1 MLHIETAK
9 ELLGGLLLRSC
20 LMGAFAFLGAGVLCC
35 LWRFCRKR
43 LGGLWLRSRSQFVA
57 LAIAAGIATGVAQKS
72 TNNVPPN
79 LNQPQVQQGGGSSQT
94 GLTGLSGSTGLHGML
109 PNDHLSQNLVNPVN
123 PVQNNIPGQ
132 TTNADIARGWHVES
146 VTTNSEPFAAMPSN
160 AVEYA
165 RWSLRGGRETWF
177 PLELGGFEFPLG
189 TNRVRRLR
197 VLSGGMVETF
207 SPNEPAAIC
216 AAREYASL
224 IPGYS
229 RFRWADFD
237 DGAAKA
243 LRWEGIF
250 AGRDRTGEYDA
261 EIRLFANGDFLTRS
275 NDVETVCR
283 RVNPDDWD
291 GDGLANERDANPT
304 SYDGDFFGVA
314 NALPTNANPNAYY
327 WLDLSVT
334 GVLGVATI
342 CVTCDGASDL
352 GDHVII
358 ARTNQVC
365 HIPLLAGATY
375 AVESD
380 LPIDDAVVSS
390 EYAEIATN
398 SETSLT
404 VRLPVQL
411 SFETGASGDALTSNF
426 ILLSAPVDVGA
437 ALTSITGGCCL
448 CELNGTGF
456 TWICSEEC
464 ECAGSGHALSA
475 SATWEGYTRIFDW
488 WGTCSCDREEPSE
501 CFDEGIGLSL
511 EMQSTYI
518 VNDDDDDDDGLV
530 DAMPPF
536 SDMDDEIVTNRILFV
551 SSTPTNGTVKL
562 QSLNGLEQ
570 GVNGAR
576 KVYADRTALAQIEE
590 GHEYNVSNSGGATWE
605 HLVNPVVTSSHYLDG
620 QVRVLWKPE
629 SGPRASASKRFT
641 IIEPTVEPITDESW
655 SIADLTDGR
664 YHTYLYNPCAVAV
677 GQTAMFK
684 IDVMPEDYPDS
695 EIVWTADN
703 CDGAVRF
710 SGTNVNTGRVV
721 IVEGLSTGDIQLEI
735 HFGDAVSY
743 MPKFEFKVLEPR
755 TVKLRAWVIGRDSA
769 WCRSGNDVRSM
780 VVTASDIFA
789 QIGVSLQLVEPIVFT
804 NIPAAYNVALDE
816 PNVNQWSMG
825 QLTSLTNGTD
835 GLECYFV
842 NDIMASIPLHGAN
855 HEGGMV
861 LASTADGI
869 TLAHEIGHAF
879 GLRDIYVSNDIYTN
893 NTVSLK
899 VLGTEEKPC
908 AEKMPWDWNCGCIG
922 RGVGGVRFYG
932 KGTTMQDVIGRML
945 MNGVRPDNTAPC
957 DITFGNVYGV
967 WYNGSY
973 KEDDDWTVGY
983 VPVGIFMNEIVNMC
997 PVHQ

>member
-1 MLHIETAK
+1 MADFESLREMF
-9 ELLGGLLLRSC
+9 GGLLAQVC
-20 LMGAFAFLGAGVLCC
+20 LSALLLIACVSAIAKLSKATGRPLDG
-35 LWRFCRKR
+35 LWRK
-43 LGGLWLRSRSQFVA
+43 SRAIFIA
-57 LAIAAGIATGVAQKS
+57 LALLACCTTLDAQK
-72 TNNVPPN
+72 TNTMLRVIHR
-79 LNQPQVQQGGGSSQT
+79 LVTSAQT
-94 GLTGLSGSTGLHGML
+94 VSE
-109 PNDHLSQNLVNPVN
+109 D
-123 PVQNNIPGQ
+123 
-132 TTNADIARGWHVES
+132 DIARGWRQES
-146 VTTNSEPFAAMPSN
+146 TTTNAEPFAEMPSN

-165 RWSLRGGRETWF
+165 QWTKRGGRETCF
-177 PLELGGFEFPLG
+177 PLDLGGFVFPLG
-189 TNRVRRLR
+189 TNRVSRFD
-197 VLSGGMVETF
+197 VLSGGAVEPLTRGT
-207 SPNEPAAIC
+207 SAAIY

-224 IPGYS
+224 VPGVS
-229 RFRWADFD
+229 RFRSADAE
-237 DGAAKA
+237 DGAKV
-243 LRWEGIF
+243 LRWDRVF
-250 AGRDRTGEYDA
+250 ASRDRTGEYTA
-261 EIRLFANGDFLTRS
+261 EMRFFQNGDFMTRS
-275 NDVETVCR
+275 NEVETAYR

-291 GDGLANERDANPT
+291 GDGIANERDLNPLFC
-304 SYDGDFFGVA
+304 DGDFYGVA
-314 NALPTNANPNAYY
+314 NALPSNANPNAYY

-334 GVLGVATI
+334 GLLDCATI
-342 CVTCDGASDL
+342 RVTCDGTSDL

-358 ARTNQVC
+358 ALTNQVC
-365 HIPLLAGATY
+365 HIPLLVGATY

-380 LPIDDAVVSS
+380 LPIADAVVSS
-390 EYAEIATN
+390 EYAEIVTN
-398 SETSLT
+398 SDTSLT

-411 SFETGASGDALTSNF
+411 SFETGGSGDALTSDF
-426 ILLSAPVDVGA
+426 ILHSAPVDVGA
-437 ALTSITGGCCL
+437 ARTSITGGCCL

-456 TWICSEEC
+456 TWTCSEEC
-464 ECAGSGHALSA
+464 ECRGSGHALSA

-488 WGTCSCDREEPSE
+488 WGTCSCDREEPGS
-501 CFDEGIGLSL
+501 FSGDGVGLSIG
-511 EMQSTYI
+511 MPSTLI
-518 VNDDDDDDDGLV
+518 ANDDDDNDDGSVDASPPFASADDD
-530 DAMPPF
+530 
-536 SDMDDEIVTNRILFV
+536 IVTCTV
-551 SSTPTNGTVKL
+551 SFTSSAPTNGTVKL
-562 QSLNGLEQ
+562 QRLVGLEQ
-570 GVNGAR
+570 GEGGDR
-576 KVYADRTALAQIEE
+576 KVYADRSALAQIEE
-590 GHEYNVSNSGGATWE
+590 GHEYRIMNSSEETWE
-605 HLVNPVVTSSHYLDG
+605 NLVNPVVTSSHYLDG

-641 IIEPTVEPITDESW
+641 VVEPMVEPITDESW
-655 SIADLTDGR
+655 SIADFAGDGR
-664 YHTYLYNPCAVAV
+664 LHSYLYNPCGIAV
-677 GQTAMFK
+677 GKTAMFK
-684 IDVMPEDYPDS
+684 VDVLPEDYPDS
-695 EIVWTADN
+695 KIVWTADN
-703 CDGAVRF
+703 CEGAVRF
-710 SGTNVNTGRVV
+710 VGSNVNTGRVV
-721 IVEGLSTGDIQLEI
+721 IVEGLSTGDVQLEI

-780 VVTASDIFA
+780 VATASDIFA

-899 VLGTEEKPC
+899 VLGTEEMPC

>member
-1 MLHIETAK
+1 M
-9 ELLGGLLLRSC
+9 
-20 LMGAFAFLGAGVLCC
+20 
-35 LWRFCRKR
+35 
-43 LGGLWLRSRSQFVA
+43 Q
-57 LAIAAGIATGVAQKS
+57 
-72 TNNVPPN
+72 
-79 LNQPQVQQGGGSSQT
+79 
-94 GLTGLSGSTGLHGML
+94 
-109 PNDHLSQNLVNPVN
+109 
-123 PVQNNIPGQ
+123 
-132 TTNADIARGWHVES
+132 
-146 VTTNSEPFAAMPSN
+146 
-160 AVEYA
+160 
-165 RWSLRGGRETWF
+165 
-177 PLELGGFEFPLG
+177 
-189 TNRVRRLR
+189 
-197 VLSGGMVETF
+197 
-207 SPNEPAAIC
+207 
-216 AAREYASL
+216 
-224 IPGYS
+224 
-229 RFRWADFD
+229 
-237 DGAAKA
+237 
-243 LRWEGIF
+243 IF
-250 AGRDRTGEYDA
+250 Q
-261 EIRLFANGDFLTRS
+261 NGDFMTRS
-275 NDVETVCR
+275 NEVETAYR

-291 GDGLANERDANPT
+291 DDGIANERDANPT
-304 SYDGDFFGVA
+304 IYDGDFYGVP
-314 NALPTNANPNAYY
+314 NALPDGANPNAYY
-327 WLDLSVT
+327 WLELSAT
-334 GVLGVATI
+334 GALGVTTI
-342 CVTCDGASDL
+342 RVTCDGPSDL

-380 LPIDDAVVSS
+380 LPIADAVVSS
-390 EYAEIATN
+390 EYAEIVTN
-398 SETSLT
+398 SDTSLT

-411 SFETGASGDALTSNF
+411 SFETGGSGDALTSNF
-426 ILLSAPVDVGA
+426 ILQSAPVDVGA

-464 ECAGSGHALSA
+464 ECRGSGHALSA

-488 WGTCSCDREEPSE
+488 WGTCSCDREEPGS
-501 CFDEGIGLSL
+501 FSGDGVGLSIG
-511 EMQSTYI
+511 MPSTLI
-518 VNDDDDDDDGLV
+518 ANDDDDNDDGSVDASPPFASADDD
-530 DAMPPF
+530 
-536 SDMDDEIVTNRILFV
+536 IVTCTV
-551 SSTPTNGTVKL
+551 SFTSSAPTNGTVKL
-562 QSLNGLEQ
+562 QRLVGLEQ
-570 GVNGAR
+570 GEGGDR
-576 KVYADRTALAQIEE
+576 KVYADRSALAQIEE
-590 GHEYNVSNSGGATWE
+590 GHEYRIMNSSEETWE
-605 HLVNPVVTSSHYLDG
+605 NLVNPVVTSSHYLDG

-655 SIADLTDGR
+655 SIADFAGDGR
-664 YHTYLYNPCAVAV
+664 LHSYLYNPCGIAV
-677 GQTAMFK
+677 GKTAMFK
-684 IDVMPEDYPDS
+684 VDVLPEDYPDS
-695 EIVWTADN
+695 KIVWTADN
-703 CDGAVRF
+703 CEGAVRF
-710 SGTNVNTGRVV
+710 VGSNVNTGRVV
-721 IVEGLSTGDIQLEI
+721 IVEGLSTGDVQLEI

-780 VVTASDIFA
+780 VATASDIFA

-899 VLGTEEKPC
+899 VLGTEEMPC

-973 KEDDDWTVGY
+973 KEEDDWTVGY

-997 PVHQ
+997 PAHQ

>member
-1 MLHIETAK
+1 MADFESLREMF
-9 ELLGGLLLRSC
+9 GGLLAQVC
-20 LMGAFAFLGAGVLCC
+20 LSALLLIACVSAIAKLSKATGRPLDG
-35 LWRFCRKR
+35 LWRK
-43 LGGLWLRSRSQFVA
+43 SRAIFIA
-57 LAIAAGIATGVAQKS
+57 LALLACCTTLDAQK
-72 TNNVPPN
+72 TNTMLRVIHR
-79 LNQPQVQQGGGSSQT
+79 LVTSAQT
-94 GLTGLSGSTGLHGML
+94 VSE
-109 PNDHLSQNLVNPVN
+109 D
-123 PVQNNIPGQ
+123 
-132 TTNADIARGWHVES
+132 DIARGWRQES
-146 VTTNSEPFAAMPSN
+146 TTTNAEPFAEMPSN

-165 RWSLRGGRETWF
+165 QWTKRGGRETCF
-177 PLELGGFEFPLG
+177 PLDLGGFVFPLG
-189 TNRVRRLR
+189 TNRVSRFD
-197 VLSGGMVETF
+197 VLSGGAVEPLTRGT
-207 SPNEPAAIC
+207 SAAIY

-224 IPGYS
+224 VPGVS
-229 RFRWADFD
+229 RFRSADAE
-237 DGAAKA
+237 DGAKV
-243 LRWEGIF
+243 LRWDRVF
-250 AGRDRTGEYDA
+250 ASRDRTGEYTA
-261 EIRLFANGDFLTRS
+261 EMRFFQNGDFMTRS
-275 NDVETVCR
+275 NEVETAYR

-291 GDGLANERDANPT
+291 GDGIANERDLNPLFC
-304 SYDGDFFGVA
+304 DGDFYGVA
-314 NALPTNANPNAYY
+314 NALPSNANPNAYY

-334 GVLGVATI
+334 GLLDCATI
-342 CVTCDGASDL
+342 RVTCDGTSDL

-358 ARTNQVC
+358 ALTNQVC
-365 HIPLLAGATY
+365 HIPLLVGATY

-380 LPIDDAVVSS
+380 LPIADAVVSS
-390 EYAEIATN
+390 EYAEIVTN
-398 SETSLT
+398 SDTSLT

-411 SFETGASGDALTSNF
+411 SFETGGSGDALTSDF
-426 ILLSAPVDVGA
+426 ILHSAPVDVGA

-456 TWICSEEC
+456 TWTCSEEC
-464 ECAGSGHALSA
+464 ECRGSGHALSA

-488 WGTCSCDREEPSE
+488 WGTCSCDREEPGS
-501 CFDEGIGLSL
+501 FSGDGVGLSIG
-511 EMQSTYI
+511 MPSTLI
-518 VNDDDDDDDGLV
+518 ANDDDDNDDGSVDASPPFASADDD
-530 DAMPPF
+530 
-536 SDMDDEIVTNRILFV
+536 IVTCTV
-551 SSTPTNGTVKL
+551 SFTSSAPTNGTVKL
-562 QSLNGLEQ
+562 QRLVGLEQ
-570 GVNGAR
+570 GEGGDR
-576 KVYADRTALAQIEE
+576 KVYADRSALAQIEE
-590 GHEYNVSNSGGATWE
+590 GHEYRIMNSSEETWE
-605 HLVNPVVTSSHYLDG
+605 NLVNPVVTSSHYLDG

-641 IIEPTVEPITDESW
+641 VVEPMVEPITDESW
-655 SIADLTDGR
+655 SIADFAGDGR
-664 YHTYLYNPCAVAV
+664 LHSYLYNPCGIAV
-677 GQTAMFK
+677 GKTAMFK
-684 IDVMPEDYPDS
+684 VDVLPEDYPDS
-695 EIVWTADN
+695 KIVWTADN
-703 CDGAVRF
+703 CEGAVRF
-710 SGTNVNTGRVV
+710 VGSNVNTGRVV
-721 IVEGLSTGDIQLEI
+721 IVEGLSTGDVQLEI

-780 VVTASDIFA
+780 VATASDIFA

-899 VLGTEEKPC
+899 VLGTAEMPC

>member
-1 MLHIETAK
+1 MADFESLREMF
-9 ELLGGLLLRSC
+9 GGLLAQVC
-20 LMGAFAFLGAGVLCC
+20 LSALLLIACVSAIAKLSKATGRPLDG
-35 LWRFCRKR
+35 LWRK
-43 LGGLWLRSRSQFVA
+43 SRAIFFA
-57 LAIAAGIATGVAQKS
+57 LALLACCTTLDAQK
-72 TNNVPPN
+72 TNTMLRVIHR
-79 LNQPQVQQGGGSSQT
+79 LVTSAQT
-94 GLTGLSGSTGLHGML
+94 VSE
-109 PNDHLSQNLVNPVN
+109 D
-123 PVQNNIPGQ
+123 
-132 TTNADIARGWHVES
+132 DIARGWRQES
-146 VTTNSEPFAAMPSN
+146 TTTNAEPFAEMPSN

-165 RWSLRGGRETWF
+165 QWTKRGGRETCF
-177 PLELGGFEFPLG
+177 PLDLGGFVFPLG
-189 TNRVRRLR
+189 TNRVSRFD
-197 VLSGGMVETF
+197 VLSGGAVEPLTRGT
-207 SPNEPAAIC
+207 SAAIY

-224 IPGYS
+224 VPGVS
-229 RFRWADFD
+229 RFRSADAE
-237 DGAAKA
+237 DGAKV
-243 LRWEGIF
+243 LRWDRVF
-250 AGRDRTGEYDA
+250 ASRDRTGEYTA
-261 EIRLFANGDFLTRS
+261 EMRFFQNGDFMTRS
-275 NDVETVCR
+275 NEVETAYR

-291 GDGLANERDANPT
+291 GDGIANERDLNPLFC
-304 SYDGDFFGVA
+304 DGDFYGVA
-314 NALPTNANPNAYY
+314 NALPSNANPNAYY

-334 GVLGVATI
+334 GLLDCATI
-342 CVTCDGASDL
+342 RVTCDGTSDL

-358 ARTNQVC
+358 ALTNQVC
-365 HIPLLAGATY
+365 HIPLLVGATY

-380 LPIDDAVVSS
+380 LPIADAVVSS
-390 EYAEIATN
+390 EYAEIVTN
-398 SETSLT
+398 SDTSLT

-411 SFETGASGDALTSNF
+411 SFETGGSGDALTSDF
-426 ILLSAPVDVGA
+426 ILHSAPVDVGA

-456 TWICSEEC
+456 TWTCSEEC
-464 ECAGSGHALSA
+464 ECRGSGHALSA

-488 WGTCSCDREEPSE
+488 WGTCSCDREEPGS
-501 CFDEGIGLSL
+501 FSGDGVGLSIG
-511 EMQSTYI
+511 MPSTLI
-518 VNDDDDDDDGLV
+518 ANDDDDNDDGSVDASPPFASADDD
-530 DAMPPF
+530 
-536 SDMDDEIVTNRILFV
+536 IVTCTV
-551 SSTPTNGTVKL
+551 SFTSSAPTNGTVKL
-562 QSLNGLEQ
+562 QRLVGLEQ
-570 GVNGAR
+570 GEGGDR
-576 KVYADRTALAQIEE
+576 KVYADRSALAQIEE
-590 GHEYNVSNSGGATWE
+590 GHEYRIMNSSEETWE
-605 HLVNPVVTSSHYLDG
+605 NLVNPVVTSSHYLDG

-641 IIEPTVEPITDESW
+641 VVEPMVEPITDESW
-655 SIADLTDGR
+655 SIADFAGDGR
-664 YHTYLYNPCAVAV
+664 LHSYLYNPCGIAV
-677 GQTAMFK
+677 GKTAMFK
-684 IDVMPEDYPDS
+684 VDVLPEDYPDS
-695 EIVWTADN
+695 KIVWTADN
-703 CDGAVRF
+703 CEGAVRF
-710 SGTNVNTGRVV
+710 VGSNVNTGRVV
-721 IVEGLSTGDIQLEI
+721 IVEGLSTGDVQLEI

-780 VVTASDIFA
+780 VATASDIFA

-899 VLGTEEKPC
+899 VLGTAEMPC

>member
-1 MLHIETAK
+1 MFDLESVRESI
-9 ELLGGLLLRSC
+9 GGLL
-20 LMGAFAFLGAGVLCC
+20 MQCC
-35 LWRFCRKR
+35 LAALSVVVAAYVPWRLAKAAGGP
-43 LGGLWLRSRSQFVA
+43 LGGLWRKSRAIFIA
-57 LAIAAGIATGVAQKS
+57 LAFLACCTTLDAQK
-72 TNNVPPN
+72 TNTMLRVIQR
-79 LNQPQVQQGGGSSQT
+79 LVTSAQT
-94 GLTGLSGSTGLHGML
+94 VSEDEIARGYRQEGA
-109 PNDHLSQNLVNPVN
+109 
-123 PVQNNIPGQ
+123 
-132 TTNADIARGWHVES
+132 TTNA
-146 VTTNSEPFAAMPSN
+146 EPFAEMPSN
-160 AVEYA
+160 AIEYTQWA
-165 RWSLRGGRETWF
+165 RRGGRETSF
-177 PLELGGFEFPLG
+177 PLDLGGFVFPLG
-189 TNRVRRLR
+189 TNRVSRFD
-197 VLSGGMVETF
+197 VLSGGAVEPLPRGT
-207 SPNEPAAIC
+207 SAAIY

-224 IPGYS
+224 VPGVS
-229 RFRWADFD
+229 RFRSADAE
-237 DGAAKA
+237 DGAKV
-243 LRWEGIF
+243 LRWDRVF
-250 AGRDRTGEYDA
+250 ASRDRTGEYTA
-261 EIRLFANGDFLTRS
+261 EMRFFQNGDFMTRS
-275 NDVETVCR
+275 NEVETVYR

-291 GDGLANERDANPT
+291 GDGIANERDLNPLFC
-304 SYDGDFFGVA
+304 DGDFYGVA
-314 NALPTNANPNAYY
+314 NALPSNANPNAYY

-334 GVLGVATI
+334 GLLDCATI
-342 CVTCDGASDL
+342 RVTCDGTSDL

-358 ARTNQVC
+358 ALTNQVC
-365 HIPLLAGATY
+365 HIPLLVGATY

-380 LPIDDAVVSS
+380 LPIADAVVSS
-390 EYAEIATN
+390 EYAEIVTN
-398 SETSLT
+398 SDTSLT

-411 SFETGASGDALTSNF
+411 SFETGGSGDALTSDF
-426 ILLSAPVDVGA
+426 ILHSAPVDVGA

-456 TWICSEEC
+456 TWTCSEEC
-464 ECAGSGHALSA
+464 ECRGSGHALSA

-488 WGTCSCDREEPSE
+488 WGTCSCDREEPGS
-501 CFDEGIGLSL
+501 FSGDGVGLSIG
-511 EMQSTYI
+511 MPSTLI
-518 VNDDDDDDDGLV
+518 ANDDDDNDDGSVDASPPFASADDD
-530 DAMPPF
+530 
-536 SDMDDEIVTNRILFV
+536 IVTCTV
-551 SSTPTNGTVKL
+551 SFTSSAPTNGTVKL
-562 QSLNGLEQ
+562 QRLVGLEQ
-570 GVNGAR
+570 GEGGDR
-576 KVYADRTALAQIEE
+576 KVYADRSALAQIEE
-590 GHEYNVSNSGGATWE
+590 GHEYRIMNSSEETWE
-605 HLVNPVVTSSHYLDG
+605 NLVNPVVTSSHYLDG

-641 IIEPTVEPITDESW
+641 VVEPMVEPITDESW
-655 SIADLTDGR
+655 SIADFAGDGR
-664 YHTYLYNPCAVAV
+664 LHSYLYNPCGIAV
-677 GQTAMFK
+677 GKTAMFK
-684 IDVMPEDYPDS
+684 VDVLPEDYPDS
-695 EIVWTADN
+695 KIVWTADN
-703 CDGAVRF
+703 CEGAVRF
-710 SGTNVNTGRVV
+710 VGSNVNTGRVV
-721 IVEGLSTGDIQLEI
+721 IVEGLSTGDVQLEI

-780 VVTASDIFA
+780 VATASDIFA

-899 VLGTEEKPC
+899 VLGTAEMPC

>member
-1 MLHIETAK
+1 M
-9 ELLGGLLLRSC
+9 
-20 LMGAFAFLGAGVLCC
+20 
-35 LWRFCRKR
+35 RFF
-43 LGGLWLRSRSQFVA
+43 Q
-57 LAIAAGIATGVAQKS
+57 
-72 TNNVPPN
+72 
-79 LNQPQVQQGGGSSQT
+79 
-94 GLTGLSGSTGLHGML
+94 
-109 PNDHLSQNLVNPVN
+109 
-123 PVQNNIPGQ
+123 
-132 TTNADIARGWHVES
+132 
-146 VTTNSEPFAAMPSN
+146 
-160 AVEYA
+160 
-165 RWSLRGGRETWF
+165 
-177 PLELGGFEFPLG
+177 
-189 TNRVRRLR
+189 
-197 VLSGGMVETF
+197 
-207 SPNEPAAIC
+207 
-216 AAREYASL
+216 
-224 IPGYS
+224 
-229 RFRWADFD
+229 
-237 DGAAKA
+237 
-243 LRWEGIF
+243 
-250 AGRDRTGEYDA
+250 
-261 EIRLFANGDFLTRS
+261 NGDFMTRS
-275 NDVETVCR
+275 NEVETAYR

-291 GDGLANERDANPT
+291 GDGIANERDLNPLFC
-304 SYDGDFFGVA
+304 DGDFYGVA
-314 NALPTNANPNAYY
+314 NALPSNANPNAYY

-334 GVLGVATI
+334 GLLDCATI
-342 CVTCDGASDL
+342 RVTCDGPSDL

-358 ARTNQVC
+358 ALTNQVC

-380 LPIDDAVVSS
+380 LPIDDAAVSS
-390 EYAEIATN
+390 EYTEIATN

-411 SFETGASGDALTSNF
+411 AFETGGSGDALTSNF
-426 ILLSAPVDVGA
+426 ILQSAPVDVGA

-456 TWICSEEC
+456 TWTCSEEC
-464 ECAGSGHALSA
+464 ECRGSGHALSA

-501 CFDEGIGLSL
+501 WFDEEIGLSL

-562 QSLNGLEQ
+562 QRLNGLEQ

-721 IVEGLSTGDIQLEI
+721 IVEGLSTGDVQLEI

-755 TVKLRAWVIGRDSA
+755 TVKLRAWIIGRDSA

-780 VVTASDIFA
+780 VATASDIFA
-789 QIGVSLQLVEPIVFT
+789 QIAVSLQLVEPIVFT

-825 QLTSLTNGTD
+825 QLTSLTTGTD

-842 NDIMASIPLHGAN
+842 HDIMASIPLHGAN

-899 VLGTEEKPC
+899 VLGTEEMPC